1 MMYIRTTRPLYK
13 CLVSF
18 SVHYNE
24 LIVLIMFL
32 LFHFSPKH
40 ATLIMTHRPWII
52 AALAKHCVK
61 SVQPGQ
67 QFKLTRLAPP
77 PPSSEPLH
85 TLGAA
90 GEIS

>member
-1 MMYIRTTRPLYK
+1 
-13 CLVSF
+13 
-18 SVHYNE
+18 
-24 LIVLIMFL
+24 
-32 LFHFSPKH
+32 
-40 ATLIMTHRPWII
+40 MTHRPWII